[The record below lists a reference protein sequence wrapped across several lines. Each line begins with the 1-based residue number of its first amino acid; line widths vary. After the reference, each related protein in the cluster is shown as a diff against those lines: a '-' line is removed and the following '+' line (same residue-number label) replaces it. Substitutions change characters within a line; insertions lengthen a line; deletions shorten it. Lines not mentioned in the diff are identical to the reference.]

1 MGNFVYN
8 QALGRVNEFLE
19 RVDANDPANS
29 AIVVVAIDTAT
40 ADATLKDL
48 DTLDAVLTDGGT
60 AEVTNTNYARKVLT
74 DADVTAGGVD
84 DGADRYDADLPDQTW
99 TAVAAG
105 DSWTDL
111 VICYDSDTTA
121 GDDTNII
128 PLTQHDFAVT
138 PNGGDITA
146 QIADFFRAS

>member
-1 MGNFVYN
+1 MPNFVYN
-8 QALGRVNEFLE
+8 IAKGRVNEFLE
-19 RVDANDPANS
+19 RVAANDPAAS
-29 AIVVVAIDTAT
+29 GILVVAIDTAT
-40 ADATLKDL
+40 ADGTLQDL
-48 DTLDAVLTDGGT
+48 DTLAAVLADGGT
-60 AEVTNTNYARKVLT
+60 AEVTNTNSARKELT

-84 DGADRYDADLPDQTW
+84 VSADRYDADLPDQTW

-111 VICYDSDTTA
+111 VICYDSDTAA